1 MVGHTRR
8 FNFRSEADSVL
19 NLDPNTIPNL
29 SPKASIDLFTE
40 GDSNPYFKIQA
51 IKYPAKANGWDYIE
65 SFWKSY
71 LSKIERAPIP
81 GSRTGHNMQ
90 FGARGPT
97 DLVVVGGKIVPN
109 GDGTGTVFL
118 KNYIP
123 LTGESGDNSVFI
135 KANKAGMVD
144 YSIVSVTRDVITPAA
159 DGDYKKE
166 CVESLAGERN
176 DCVDYGTGAMEM
188 KTNASSIKLNDSGVA
203 NIKKL
208 IAAGKVDSTS
218 KWSFSGD
225 DGNKIL
231 GDDNWTEYA
240 KWFLAVDEAATEQ
253 TKERF
258 KYPYGKNG
266 KIYRSALRAIAS
278 RAAQSDFQEL
288 SEMASELLDALD
300 KKKNQE
306 KHMNKEE
313 VLAALA
319 TLKANSGITLAE
331 CAKAMGLESQ
341 IKTDADVATIAKMN
355 SLQIA
360 LGEGDPVAKVTAL
373 KEVAKANAEAAR
385 EKAITDV
392 VGPKMN
398 EDKTENKR
406 YSYVQKITNG
416 LEGEKFNS
424 AISALKDDEIL
435 KTLAGDAADV
445 DSQTNVVVSTR
456 KVNASE
462 EYNSAAVVL

>member
-1 MVGHTRR
+1 
-8 FNFRSEADSVL
+8 
-19 NLDPNTIPNL
+19 
-29 SPKASIDLFTE
+29 
-40 GDSNPYFKIQA
+40 
-51 IKYPAKANGWDYIE
+51 
-65 SFWKSY
+65 
-71 LSKIERAPIP
+71 
-81 GSRTGHNMQ
+81 
-90 FGARGPT
+90 
-97 DLVVVGGKIVPN
+97 
-109 GDGTGTVFL
+109 
-118 KNYIP
+118 
-123 LTGESGDNSVFI
+123 
-135 KANKAGMVD
+135 
-144 YSIVSVTRDVITPAA
+144 
-159 DGDYKKE
+159 
-166 CVESLAGERN
+166 
-176 DCVDYGTGAMEM
+176 
-188 KTNASSIKLNDSGVA
+188 
-203 NIKKL
+203 
-208 IAAGKVDSTS
+208 
-218 KWSFSGD
+218 
-225 DGNKIL
+225 
-231 GDDNWTEYA
+231 
-240 KWFLAVDEAATEQ
+240 
-253 TKERF
+253 
-258 KYPYGKNG
+258 
-266 KIYRSALRAIAS
+266 
-278 RAAQSDFQEL
+278 
-288 SEMASELLDALD
+288 
-300 KKKNQE
+300 
-306 KHMNKEE
+306 MNKEE

>member
-1 MVGHTRR
+1 MGHTRR
-8 FNFRSEADSVL
+8 FNFRSDPDSSLTLNPAD
-19 NLDPNTIPNL
+19 IPNL
-29 SPKASIDLFTE
+29 SPNAAIALFTE
-40 GDSNPYFKIQA
+40 GDSDPYFKIQA
-51 IKYPAKANGWDYIE
+51 INYPAKANGWDYVE

-71 LSKIERAPIP
+71 LAKIARAPIP
-81 GSRTGHNMQ
+81 GSRTGHNMSY
-90 FGARGPT
+90 GARGPT
-97 DLVVVGGKIVPN
+97 DLVVVGGAIKAN

-123 LTGESGDNSVFI
+123 RVGESGDNTIFI

-144 YSIVSVTRDVITPAA
+144 YSIVSVTRDVITPMA
-159 DGDYKKE
+159 DGNYKKE
-166 CVESLAGERN
+166 CVESIAGERN
-176 DCVDYGTGAMEM
+176 DCVDYGTGAMDM
-188 KTNASSIKLNDSGVA
+188 KTNAASIKINDAGLA
-203 NIKKL
+203 AAKRL
-208 IAAGKVDSTS
+208 IESGKVDTTS
-218 KWSFSGD
+218 KWSFSAEEGD
-225 DGNKIL
+225 KLL
-231 GDDNWTEYA
+231 GDDDWAEYG
-240 KWFLAVDEAATEQ
+240 KWHLAVDEAAAEQ

-258 KYPYGKNG
+258 KYPFGKDG
-266 KIYRSALRAIAS
+266 KVYRSALRAIAS
-278 RAAQSDFQEL
+278 RAAQADFQEL
-288 SEMASELLDALD
+288 SDEASELLDALD

-306 KHMNKEE
+306 KHMDKHE
-313 VLAALA
+313 VLTALA
-319 TLKANSGITLAE
+319 TLKVNSEITLAE

-355 SLQIA
+355 SLQTA

-406 YSYVQKITNG
+406 YNYVQKITNG

-424 AISALKDDEIL
+424 AIAALKDDEIL

-445 DSQTNVVVSTR
+445 DSATNVVVSTR